1 MKTLLIFFSF
11 LNYAYANC
19 QYSGNLEKDIKISN
33 EIREGI
39 TIAAFEY
46 NRLKSIKK
54 KEKVHKD
61 SINNLKQKYL
71 KYKVVLK
78 MLDQKVNKYNDCVW
92 RL

>member
-1 MKTLLIFFSF
+1 MKILIIFFIIIGNAF
-11 LNYAYANC
+11 GNC
-19 QYSGNLEKDIKISN
+19 KYPGNLEKDVKTSN

-54 KEKVHKD
+54 KEKVHQD
-61 SINNLKQKYL
+61 LIQNLKQKYV

-78 MLDQKVNKYNDCVW
+78 MLDQKIVKYNDCVW